1 MTKTAPIRF
10 RVSVEQKA
18 AIERIAAER
27 GVPLAALFR
36 DPSRPRPA
44 FPTLYVVTASAARAA
59 EDLTTRRRCPT
70 P

>member
-27 GVPLAALFR
+27 DVPLAALFR
-36 DPSRPRPA
+36 D
-44 FPTLYVVTASAARAA
+44 LI
-59 EDLTTRRRCPT
+59 TTTTGVPDQLRRHSKRGAGLPKT
-70 P
+70 